1 MAYSGSTAAS
11 SVANPPTRM
20 AGPLT
25 RGTTDGPDPRGGSL
39 WHYHS
44 ADGSTVVSA
53 ANYFTDAYELG
64 MRPGDIVMGSYAS
77 SVASTDGYAYR
88 LWCSGITT
96 SGASFSTGAMST
108 G

>member
-11 SVANPPTRM
+11 SVANVPTRV

-25 RGTTDGPDPRGGSL
+25 IGSTDGPNPRGGSL
-39 WHYHS
+39 WFYHS

-53 ANYFTDAYELG
+53 SDYFTDAFYIG
-64 MRPGDIVMGSYAS
+64 MRPGDVVFGSFS
-77 SVASTDGYAYR
+77 SSLGSTTGYTYR
-88 LWCSGITT
+88 LWCSGVTT
-96 SGASFSTGAMST
+96 SGAEFSTGQMST